1 MTKHQ
6 MIALLERVKEAL
18 SETGLLTGKTMPD
31 GDYTVDDGSKVLI
44 GQLLLAS
51 AIEESLN
58 TISNTI
64 RR

>member
-18 SETGLLTGKTMPD
+18 SETGLLTGKVTSAS
-31 GDYTVDDGSKVLI
+31 DYTIDEGSKNLI